1 MKALKEYITNEAK
14 QQADDEIINSAAIEI
29 IDILNNLDKS
39 YDSDAIRLVLED
51 VLGAFINADNGISNN
66 ASIAVGD
73 AVNNIY
79 NEYIK

>member
-1 MKALKEYITNEAK
+1 MKGLKDYINEAK
-14 QQADDEIINSAAIEI
+14 KQADEEIINSTAIEI

-39 YDSDAIRLVLED
+39 YDSDAIRLVMED
-51 VLGAFINADNGISNN
+51 VLGAFINADNEISNN

-79 NEYIK
+79 NTYLK